1 MSPVN
6 IVMLGAPGAG
16 KGTQAVRIAELQEV
30 PHISTGAMLREAIA
44 SGSELGGRVRT
55 IVESGELVP
64 DELMVEV
71 IRERLG
77 RPDTAPGFVLDGFPR
92 TTVQA
97 EALDG
102 LLEELARP
110 LSAVLELVL
119 AEDVAVQRMLGR
131 AAQEGRAD
139 DTPEVIRHR
148 FEVYRRQTE
157 PVSEYYRSRGVLL
170 AIDASG
176 TVDEVFGEIERAL
189 GRTGDPVA

>member
-1 MSPVN
+1 MSRD

-16 KGTQAVRIAELQEV
+16 KGTQAVRIAEQLAI
-30 PHISTGAMLREAIA
+30 PHISTGAMLREAIS
-44 SGSELGGRVRT
+44 SGSALGSRVKA

-77 RPDTAPGFVLDGFPR
+77 RPDTSAGFVLDGFPR
-92 TTVQA
+92 TTPQA
-97 EALDG
+97 EALDE
-102 LLEELARP
+102 LLGELGRP

-119 AEDVAVQRMLGR
+119 AEEVAVQRMLGR

-139 DTPEVIRHR
+139 DTPDVIRRR

-157 PVSEYYRSRGVLL
+157 PVSEYYRSRGVLV
-170 AIDASG
+170 AVDASG
-176 TVDEVFGEIERAL
+176 SMEEVF
-189 GRTGDPVA
+189 

>member
-1 MSPVN
+1 MSRD

-16 KGTQAVRIAELQEV
+16 KGTQAVRIAERLAI
-30 PHISTGAMLREAIA
+30 PHISTGAMLREAIS
-44 SGSELGGRVRT
+44 SGSALGSRVKA

-77 RPDTAPGFVLDGFPR
+77 RPDTSAGFVLDGFPR
-92 TTVQA
+92 TTPQA
-97 EALDG
+97 EALDE
-102 LLEELARP
+102 LLGELGRP

-119 AEDVAVQRMLGR
+119 AEEVAVQRMLGR

-139 DTPEVIRHR
+139 DTPDVIRRR

-157 PVSEYYRSRGVLL
+157 PVSEYYRSKGVLV
-170 AIDASG
+170 AVDASG
-176 TVDEVFGEIERAL
+176 SMEEVFGEIERAL
-189 GRTGDPVA
+189 GRIGDPV